1 MKLYFADS
9 WYFIA
14 LINRRDS
21 SHRAAVRLEQSLLH
35 QHLVTHDGV
44 LSEVLNFVCES
55 GATLRDGAARYVRAL
70 LDDRGVTVVD
80 ANRTLFLAGLSL
92 YERRRDKEYSLTDC
106 ISMHLMQTHGIT
118 HVLTND
124 HHFRQE
130 GFTVV
135 AEPS

>member
-14 LINRRDS
+14 LINRRDAA
-21 SHRAAVRLEQSLLH
+21 HRAAVRLEQSLLD

-44 LSEVLNFVCES
+44 LAEVLNFVCEAS
-55 GATLRDGAARYVRAL
+55 ADTRTRAVRYVREVIA
-70 LDDRGVTVVD
+70 DPGVTVYD
-80 ANRTLFLAGLSL
+80 AGRTLFLGALAL

-106 ISMHLMQTHGIT
+106 MSMRLMQAHGIT

-135 AEPS
+135 SEAP